1 MLPLLQPCV
10 PLVRHHIPILYRGVE
25 QSVDTRLDGDR
36 RASPMHW
43 LLLRARA
50 SDMHSSTPPT
60 SPCSPPHVPSTWLG
74 HGPWSPAWPDHSKAF
89 SGQQQLSLCTCWIL
103 ENIPIQLSDVL
114 KNSPITHFVT
124 TSFPSKKAINIGNDL
139 AMKPAKI
146 ILGWVLHYK
155 PQSFSTLFLEEIF
168 LPPIHLF

>member
-1 MLPLLQPCV
+1 MEARCLCCSLVSCWFVTTFLSFTEELSRARTRGSMGTTEHRPC
-10 PLVRHHIPILYRGVE
+10 
-25 QSVDTRLDGDR
+25 T
-36 RASPMHW
+36 MHW
-43 LLLRARA
+43 QLLRARA

-60 SPCSPPHVPSTWLG
+60 SPRSPPHVPSTWLG

-89 SGQQQLSLCTCWIL
+89 SGQQQLNLCTCRTL

-124 TSFPSKKAINIGNDL
+124 TSFSSKKAINIGNDL

-146 ILGWVLHYK
+146 VLG
-155 PQSFSTLFLEEIF
+155 
-168 LPPIHLF
+168 